1 MLLNLVLSRVP
12 KIDIIN
18 LFSKQGSETSHR
30 LIKFNCHK
38 IKIQWWFILVISTFR
53 GVSGRRTKASSGLA
67 WATWL
72 CFHGNLHLCFNDG
85 TFWWSFLLWGI
96 EVSTFQAFCSISMV
110 SLSHSWA
117 PLPWCNYLLKIPSL
131 PITVLLINS
140 KHRELMRHNSYLFF
154 PISSPF

>member
-12 KIDIIN
+12 KVDIIN
-18 LFSKQGSETSHR
+18 LFFKQGSEISHR

-38 IKIQWWFILVISTFR
+38 INSVVVHSGNLNTQ
-53 GVSGRRTKASSGLA
+53 GVRGRRTKASLGPA

-72 CFHGNLHLCFNDG
+72 CFNVNLHLCFNDG
-85 TFWWSFLLWGI
+85 TFWWTFPLWGI
-96 EVSTFQAFCSISMV
+96 EVSTFQAFCSIAMI

-117 PLPWCNYLLKIPSL
+117 PLPWCNYLLKILSL
-131 PITVLLINS
+131 HITVLLINS
-140 KHRELMRHNSYLFF
+140 KHRKLMRHNSHLFF